1 MYSLLIFKFVNNVV
15 ILFPDHCHDTVF
27 TNKLKTTREVGHV
40 ILNICEIKN
49 IKSNTQYRP
58 ES

>member
-1 MYSLLIFKFVNNVV
+1 
-15 ILFPDHCHDTVF
+15 VF